1 MAPNEGEVAS
11 GGPVPS
17 VSAIICTRNRA
28 ASLERCLSAMRALTL
43 DNIEF
48 ELVIVDNGSSDT
60 TRKIAAAFVAVAPF
74 PARYVFEPR
83 TGLSRARNTG
93 IHSARGGIL
102 LFTDDDCY
110 VRPDWVRQA
119 ALAFGADLRQV
130 VGGRVDLFNPAH
142 FPVTI
147 KTDAE
152 PKTMNSFV
160 QLHGFVIGANMAIGR
175 PVQEEI
181 GDFDICLG
189 AGTLLRAAEDTEIV
203 YRAFKSGI
211 PVRYEPAIAVDHDHG
226 RVTEEQ
232 ARRLMFGY
240 RMGDG
245 ALALKYF
252 LRKDPD
258 PMRLVYWE
266 MVSVNRAFWKGKKRF
281 RDWFD
286 QTAFIKGMFL
296 FLVGGGW
303 RTER

>member
-1 MAPNEGEVAS
+1 MRG
-11 GGPVPS
+11 
-17 VSAIICTRNRA
+17 
-28 ASLERCLSAMRALTL
+28 LEL
-43 DNIEF
+43 DDIDF

-60 TRKIAAAFVAVAPF
+60 TRKMTEAFVAGAPF
-74 PARYVFEPR
+74 PARYIFEPR

-93 IHSARGGIL
+93 IRAARGGIL

-110 VRPDWVRQA
+110 VRRDWVRQA
-119 ALAFGADLRQV
+119 VAAFGGDLRQM
-130 VGGRVDLFNPAH
+130 VGGRVDLFNTAH
-142 FPVTI
+142 FPITI

-152 PKTMNSFV
+152 PRTMTSFV
-160 QLHGFVIGANMAIGR
+160 QLHGFVIGANMAMGR

-181 GDFDICLG
+181 GDFDTCLG

-211 PVRYEPAIAVDHDHG
+211 AVRYQPAIAVDHDHG
-226 RVTEEQ
+226 RVTEEE

-266 MVSVNRAFWKGKKRF
+266 IISVNRAFWKGRSRF
-281 RDWFD
+281 RNWFD
-286 QTAFIKGMFL
+286 LTAFFKGMFL

-303 RTER
+303 MARR